1 MNILIKITKENTD
14 FFRGYNF
21 YFLTYASVKEH
32 FHIWWNMSTSHLFSK
47 KNTEVLKKTTTLGI
61 FFQSF
66 PKSLKNFYTTK
77 WHLFSINFCPCSS
90 VVFIREPM
98 LSIVFL
104 PFYRSERQQLTLTR
118 SLVFFGDLL
127 EAFNW
132 FPQKFIIA
140 RLNTYGLN
148 PLALNPIQN
157 YLASG
162 KQKSQGKFFIQLLG

>member
-1 MNILIKITKENTD
+1 MIKHVSITFVFQK
-14 FFRGYNF
+14 
-21 YFLTYASVKEH
+21 
-32 FHIWWNMSTSHLFSK
+32 
-47 KNTEVLKKTTTLGI
+47 EVLKKTTILGI

-66 PKSLKNFYTTK
+66 PKSLKNCYTTK

-98 LSIVFL
+98 LSVVFL
-104 PFYRSERQQLTLTR
+104 PFYRSGRQQLTLTR

-132 FPQKFIIA
+132 FPHNFIIA

-148 PLALNPIQN
+148 LLALNPIQN
-157 YLASG
+157 YLANG
-162 KQKSQGKFFIQLLG
+162 KQKSQGKFFIQLFE